1 MPIESA
7 TPESVAEAVRLLRLG
22 RCIGL
27 PTETVYGLAA
37 DGLNPRAVARIFSIK
52 ERPTF
57 DPLIL
62 HIPPGYPLERICRPD
77 PVALELAARFWPGPL
92 TLLLPRTGL
101 VPDLVTSGLPQVAVR
116 CPSHPVARQ
125 ILEAFGGPLAAPSA
139 NKFGRISPTTARHV
153 EDDLGPELDLV
164 IDGGPCIHGLESTI
178 IDPSSDP
185 VRLLRR
191 GAILP
196 ENLGK
201 AWTDATATSLPS
213 APGMLEHHYAPR
225 KPLHLLTD
233 AVPPGTAWP
242 AGAALLAWDSI
253 PFGFTGPSV
262 VLTPTGS
269 DIEAAAR
276 LFSALRELDASP
288 ARQLLAEPIPVHG
301 LGAAIL
307 DRLRR
312 ASSGTCR
319 VTDGAWTFQSR

>member
-1 MPIESA
+1 MPIQPA
-7 TPESVAEAVRLLRLG
+7 TDGSIAAAVRLLRAG

-37 DGLNPRAVARIFSIK
+37 DGLNPEAVARIFAIK

-62 HIPPGYPLERICRPD
+62 PVPPGYPLERICRPD
-77 PVALELAARFWPGPL
+77 PVARGLAGRFWPGPL
-92 TLLLPRTGL
+92 TLLLPRTAL

-164 IDGGPCIHGLESTI
+164 IDGGPCAHGLESTI
-178 IDPSSDP
+178 IDTSTDP

-191 GAILP
+191 GALLP
-196 ENLGK
+196 DALGV
-201 AWTDATATSLPS
+201 AWTDATASSLPS

-225 KPLHLLTD
+225 KPLHLMVEAVQSVRTWPDD
-233 AVPPGTAWP
+233 AG
-242 AGAALLAWDSI
+242 LLAWDSV
-253 PFGFTGPSV
+253 PAGFNGPAV
-262 VLTPTGS
+262 VLTPSGS
-269 DIEAAAR
+269 DVEAAAR

-288 ARQLLAEPIPVHG
+288 ARRLLAAPVPGHG
-301 LGAAIL
+301 LGTAIS
-307 DRLRR
+307 DRLHR
-312 ASSGTCR
+312 ASAGTCR
-319 VTDGAWTFQSR
+319 VVDGAWTFQPR